1 MENLSIN
8 IVMISFLQEFSAKE
22 YALKTMLGKVYSTF
36 N

>member
-8 IVMISFLQEFSAKE
+8 IVMISFLEFSAKE